1 MGEVIRHELHARRGT
16 VADVVDL
23 APRMRRV
30 TVALADGAPP
40 VPWHRLAVGDH
51 VKLAFPDP
59 RTGDLKLPERPGQR
73 PAADAPRPV
82 LRDYTVRA
90 VPDPGHVVFD
100 FVIHGS
106 GPASTWAEQAEP
118 GASIGVLGPRG
129 SRVMPGDRP
138 RYLCLVDSTALP
150 AAARWLEEAPA
161 DAIVD
166 VAVEGPADTIC
177 ALPDRPDS
185 TVTHVEGTDGSG
197 LVAHLADRRPVAGD
211 LVWAAGETSSMI
223 AVRRAAGELGVARDD
238 LDVQGYWK
246 HGVANRDHH
255 APLDE

>member
-1 MGEVIRHELHARRGT
+1 MAERIRHELHARAAT

-30 TVALADGAPP
+30 VVALSLGSAP
-40 VPWHRLAVGDH
+40 VPWTHLAVGDH
-51 VKLAFPDP
+51 VKLAFPDA
-59 RTGDLKLPERPGQR
+59 TGDLRLPAQPGVRPG
-73 PAADAPRPV
+73 PDAPRPI

-90 VPDPGHVVFD
+90 VPDDGHAVFD
-100 FVIHGS
+100 FVLHGD
-106 GPASTWAEQAEP
+106 GPASTWASGAEP
-118 GASIGVLGPRG
+118 GSPIGVLGPRG
-129 SRVMPGDRP
+129 SHVMPGDRP

-150 AAARWLEEAPA
+150 AAARWLEEAPPG
-161 DAIVD
+161 AIVD

-177 ALPDRPDS
+177 ALPERPGA

-197 LVAHLADRRPVAGD
+197 LAAHLADRRPVAGD

-223 AVRRAAGELGVARDD
+223 AVRCAAGELGVARDD